1 MNRTEFLK
9 KHGQEF
15 ESREMW
21 LDFETWLYKNYNVT
35 LPDLSWNTYIEYSKE
50 YNSERILGRNT
61 EINVDLEYNSKQE
74 KGIAND

>member
-1 MNRTEFLK
+1 MKRTEFLK

-61 EINVDLEYNSKQE
+61 GIN
-74 KGIAND
+74 ND